1 MMENEVTSSTDP
13 IGGKAQ
19 ELAEPAG
26 TGGKEQ
32 EVTVPAA
39 GEGTSQPEEERRAN
53 AAARRKAEQEAHD
66 KELTDRINAENG
78 KRMDTLIASMG
89 KINPFTKKPIR
100 TLAELEEFNSE
111 QAKRQRDAEFSKL
124 GISREAFDAL
134 IEEHPTVKA
143 ARDAAT
149 ALEAQKAEL
158 ERQQISDGIRQELD
172 AIAKLDPNI
181 KTAEAL
187 MQHPQYAEVKRL
199 VRENGHS
206 LSEAFR
212 IATEPQRA
220 KSQIDHVRDAAARTA
235 AGTGHMTSMQS
246 AGGASPQVTVPPDV
260 MRGYRLSNPKITNE
274 EAQKRYARFLALKRI
289 KS

>member
-1 MMENEVTSSTDP
+1 MENEVTGSTE
-13 IGGKAQ
+13 I
-19 ELAEPAG
+19 L
-26 TGGKEQ
+26 GGKEQ
-32 EVTVPAA
+32 ELADPAGTGEKEQELTEPAA
-39 GEGTSQPEEERRAN
+39 GEGAQQTEEERRAH

-66 KELTDRINAENG
+66 KELTDKINAENN

-89 KINPFTKKPIR
+89 KINPFTKKPIK

-134 IEEHPTVKA
+134 LDEHPTVKA

-158 ERQQISDGIRQELD
+158 EKQQISDGIRQELD

-187 MQHPQYAEVKRL
+187 MKHPQYTEVKRL

-212 IATEPQRA
+212 IATEPVRA
-220 KSQIDHVRDAAARTA
+220 KEQLEHVRDSAYRTA

-246 AGGASPQVTVPPDV
+246 AGGTSPQIEVPPDV
-260 MRGYRLSNPKITNE
+260 MRSYKLATPNITKE
-274 EAQKRYARFLALKRI
+274 EAQKRYARFLSLKRI
-289 KS
+289 KA